1 MEGAIEHGGEKSTA
15 DREAC
20 KTDELV
26 PRIRLRS
33 LIKKGVLKQA
43 STGSVTS
50 SVSSNVWDQAASIF
64 LSLLI
69 ASRVCPPTH
78 VVLPVA

>member
-20 KTDELV
+20 KTDGLV

-33 LIKKGVLKQA
+33 LIKKA
-43 STGSVTS
+43 
-50 SVSSNVWDQAASIF
+50 
-64 LSLLI
+64 
-69 ASRVCPPTH
+69 P
-78 VVLPVA
+78 